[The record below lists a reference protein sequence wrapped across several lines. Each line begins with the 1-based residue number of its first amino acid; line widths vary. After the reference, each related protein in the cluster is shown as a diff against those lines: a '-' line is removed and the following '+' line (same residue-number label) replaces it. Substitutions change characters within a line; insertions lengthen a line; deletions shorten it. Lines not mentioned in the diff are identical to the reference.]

1 MTVDEEIQARGGLAL
16 GYTTCYV
23 VPKVGR
29 AVVFSQ
35 HVLHEALHAKTT
47 TSSNNLARFVLR
59 TDVMATRPPQPYA
72 VPPSERPSYNLVLEY
87 FRRAQQHELEG
98 ELDAAGDLYER
109 CLSIRYRFPATND
122 EPEVT
127 TTTTRLDGVP
137 SHVLELV
144 GHFLDA
150 ASLYALVCAFP
161 AMQWLQVA
169 TSAWAKGLVEALAQ
183 DATFDAPAHAKMM
196 SLDNLSRIVASSTQV
211 NGTALWT
218 TMHASSFFDA
228 HVEGCCR
235 VAALKT
241 FFALGH
247 TIQEDVDDLPAYY
260 CINFDPETRATTL
273 VRRNHVLT
281 AAFYNLP
288 CFGSIFTVESYQED
302 VFVSDDEYSDND
314 DMMDAIFQDS
324 VDRRYMMAAY
334 GIDDVGR
341 DIVGATAEY
350 YHATV
355 LDDDKTELSAHGVGK
370 LAAEYAETRTVAF
383 GTKRKARAAKLPLAK
398 RALLPHATTFQGLKT
413 SKLVGP
419 RSDDSGSDSDEEE
432 FVYMTPRGINRLVFD
447 FTRTTLAVEEVAS
460 NDDAYKTCRGTCP
473 EFSWANTIDRRFPNV
488 ERVRHFIVHVGVVA
502 DAPAAGGYS
511 HASAEMMT
519 ISEEI
524 NVHHIHLDHVHLRVL
539 YAANGNVYLIS
550 TYGGIAAL

>member
-288 CFGSIFTVESYQED
+288 CFGSIFTVESYND
-302 VFVSDDEYSDND
+302 LDSDDDD
-314 DMMDAIFQDS
+314 DMVDAAFQDC

-334 GIDDVGR
+334 GVDTVGR
-341 DIVGATAEY
+341 DVEGATAEY
-350 YHATV
+350 LHATV
-355 LDDDKTELSAHGVGK
+355 LDPNIMELEDEQLTD
-370 LAAEYAETRTVAF
+370 LADIVTDAVTF
-383 GTKRKARAAKLPLAK
+383 GKRKARATKLPPAK
-398 RALLPHATTFQGLKT
+398 RVLLPHASTFEGVKT
-413 SKLVGP
+413 SEWMDPEYDCGDRTDV
-419 RSDDSGSDSDEEE
+419 
-432 FVYMTPRGINRLVFD
+432 VYLATHGINRLVFD
-447 FTRTTLAVEEVAS
+447 FARTTLAIDEVSS
-460 NDDAYKTCRGTCP
+460 NDDAYKICRGACP
-473 EFSWANTIDRRFPNV
+473 EFSWANAIDRRFPNV

-502 DAPAAGGYS
+502 DAPVVGSYS
-511 HASAEMMT
+511 HASAQM
-519 ISEEI
+519 ISSEEEI